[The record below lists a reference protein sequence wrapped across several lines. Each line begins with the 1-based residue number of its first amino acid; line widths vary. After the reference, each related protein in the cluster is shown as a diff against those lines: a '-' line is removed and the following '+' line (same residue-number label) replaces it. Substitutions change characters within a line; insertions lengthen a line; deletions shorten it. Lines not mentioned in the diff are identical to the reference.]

1 MASVRYQIQT
11 MSTKQATDWR
21 EVRRRR
27 AWDLKNKGWKQR
39 DIAEA
44 LGVTE
49 GAVSQWLKRG
59 REKGEKALAARKHPG
74 RKAQL
79 SKQQKQQIPALLAK
93 GAEAYGFRG
102 DVWNRRRVAA
112 VLLREFGVKHC
123 LQHVGTL
130 MRQCGWTPQKPVR
143 RARQRD
149 EAAIAAWPK
158 TRWKSLKKSVP

>member
-1 MASVRYQIQT
+1 
-11 MSTKQATDWR
+11 MSTKRATDWR

>member
-1 MASVRYQIQT
+1 MASVRYQIQI

-21 EVRRRR
+21 ELRRLR

-93 GAEAYGFRG
+93 GCRSVWISWRCVESPSGGGGF
-102 DVWNRRRVAA
+102 AA
-112 VLLREFGVKHC
+112 
-123 LQHVGTL
+123 
-130 MRQCGWTPQKPVR
+130 
-143 RARQRD
+143 
-149 EAAIAAWPK
+149 
-158 TRWKSLKKSVP
+158 

>member
-1 MASVRYQIQT
+1 MI
-11 MSTKQATDWR
+11 TKQATDWR

>member
-1 MASVRYQIQT
+1 
-11 MSTKQATDWR
+11 MSTKRATDWR

-27 AWDLKNKGWKQR
+27 AWDLKQKGWKER
-39 DIAEA
+39 DIATA

-59 REKGEKALAARKHPG
+59 REQGDQALAARKHPG
-74 RKAQL
+74 RRAQL
-79 SKQQKQQIPALLAK
+79 SQQQRQQIPALLAK

-102 DVWNRRRVAA
+102 NLWNRRRAAA

-130 MRQCGWTPQKPVR
+130 MCQCGWTPQKPVR

-158 TRWKSLKKSVP
+158 KRWKSLKKSKT

>member
-1 MASVRYQIQT
+1 MASVRYQIQI

-21 EVRRRR
+21 ELRRLR

>member
-1 MASVRYQIQT
+1 

-21 EVRRRR
+21 ELRRLR